1 MPAQGRIEMKNVSFK
16 YRCGREVIEGLNL
29 RVDQGEMIGIAGV
42 TGAGKSTLIKLL
54 LRFYDPTSGL
64 VMLDGIDLKKMKYQ

>member
-1 MPAQGRIEMKNVSFK
+1 MRRK
-16 YRCGREVIEGLNL
+16 
-29 RVDQGEMIGIAGV
+29 GEMIGIAGV

-64 VMLDGIDLKKMKYQ
+64 VMLDGIDFKKNELIELRNKFHLLRCLSFSRYDQ